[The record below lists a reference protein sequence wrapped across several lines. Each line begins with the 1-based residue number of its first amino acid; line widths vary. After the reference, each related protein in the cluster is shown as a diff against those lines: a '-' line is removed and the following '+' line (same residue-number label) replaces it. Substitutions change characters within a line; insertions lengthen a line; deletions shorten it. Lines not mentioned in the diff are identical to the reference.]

1 VVPVEHISMAWSSEQ
16 RSDGN
21 EQSWESIGA
30 FETMVFTAMVH
41 RQSIAACFVLVSAE
55 FFSFRAHR

>member
-1 VVPVEHISMAWSSEQ
+1 MAWSSEQ

-30 FETMVFTAMVH
+30 FETMVSTAMVH
-41 RQSIAACFVLVSAE
+41 RQSIGACFVLVSAE